1 MTEELSP
8 VVGSWYKDNE
18 GGVFEVVALDEDDNY
33 VEIQYFGGE
42 IDEIDFDAWESLN
55 LETVAP
61 PEDWSG
67 PFDDLERDDLGYT
80 DMNLPPDAR
89 DFSLEDVD

>member
-1 MTEELSP
+1 MSEELSP
-8 VVGSWYKDNE
+8 VVGNWYKDNE
-18 GGVFEVVALDEDDNY
+18 GGVFEVVAFDEGDNY
-33 VEIQYFGGE
+33 IEVQYFGGE
-42 IDEIDFDAWESLN
+42 IDEIDFDAWGSLN
-55 LETVAP
+55 VEAVAP